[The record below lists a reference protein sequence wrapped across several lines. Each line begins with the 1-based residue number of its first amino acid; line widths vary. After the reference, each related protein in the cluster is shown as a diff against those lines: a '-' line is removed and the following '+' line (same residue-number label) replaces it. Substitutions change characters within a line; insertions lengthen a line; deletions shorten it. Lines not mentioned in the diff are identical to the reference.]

1 MLCPLL
7 NGAIVAL
14 VYIDENR
21 LLKTLDSGDSG
32 IRFKAAYAR
41 KRQALGKA

>member
-1 MLCPLL
+1 MLCPLIK
-7 NGAIVAL
+7 GAIAAL
-14 VYIDENR
+14 VYINKNR

-32 IRFKAAYAR
+32 IRFKATYPR